1 MSGIVNHCLGMHAGV
16 SFFIPKWKLRG
27 LDLFFFIFFFS
38 PNIFPSLLN
47 LTAKVNTIAICGDLG
62 GIVCDHQT
70 KSLMM
75 VRLKNSSLVGP
86 YTALSNGLSAL
97 QSSMNSALICR
108 ILPY

>member
-1 MSGIVNHCLGMHAGV
+1 MQGSPYPSPSGNSKAWT
-16 SFFIPKWKLRG
+16 SFSFNP
-27 LDLFFFIFFFS
+27 S
-38 PNIFPSLLN
+38 IFPLAPLN
-47 LTAKVNTIAICGDLG
+47 LTAKVGTIAICGDLG